1 MVTKDFTIFSK
12 PGKEQESLVKKIILS
27 SNWRLI
33 LCALLLSLFGILMIW
48 SATFYSNTQIY
59 ITKQTIALI
68 IGIVL
73 LILFSIV
80 NYQLF
85 EPYFIYLYFLCI
97 LILILVLLI
106 GTTYRNTKAWIDL
119 KFFTLQPSEIVR
131 IIFIL
136 VLAGY
141 FDKNWRNPERLARF
155 FIPVLMFSI
164 IFLLLILEP
173 DFSAVVVYLPIIISM
188 FYLAE
193 VNRKILFYS
202 ILFFTFTSILFITK
216 TYLSLTTITQLSKLT
231 KFFYISLTGFNIN
244 WLIVILILGI
254 LIFSIWWVLKNLL
267 FNVSLESLILTI
279 LILWTSYSFVVLS
292 HKVIK
297 PYQQKRIVAFLNPY
311 FDPAGA
317 GYQVIQTRIAIG
329 SGKFLGKGL
338 FHSTQGK
345 LGFVPE
351 KHTDFIFGLLAEEF
365 GFIGSTIVLI
375 LYFILILE
383 SARITQTARDT
394 FGSLIACG
402 ISSMFSF
409 YFLMN
414 IGMCLGLLPVVGIP
428 LPFISY
434 GGSNLVSSFLAIG
447 ILNSIHIRK
456 FMY

>member
-1 MVTKDFTIFSK
+1 METKNFIVLSK
-12 PGKEQESLVKKIILS
+12 SNKEENLIKKIILS
-27 SNWRLI
+27 SNWKLI
-33 LCALLLSLFGILMIW
+33 SSSILLSLFGLLMIW

-59 ITKQTIALI
+59 VTKQMIALV

-73 LILFSIV
+73 LIIFSII

-85 EPYFIYLYFLCI
+85 EPYFLYLYFLCV

-106 GTTYRNTKAWIDL
+106 GSTYRGTKAWIDL

-141 FDKNWRNPERLARF
+141 FDKNWRNLESFIRF
-155 FIPVLMFSI
+155 FVAAVMVSV
-164 IFLLLILEP
+164 IFLLLLLEG
-173 DFSAVVVYLPIIISM
+173 DFSAIVVYIPILISI
-188 FYLAE
+188 FYLVE
-193 VNRKILFYS
+193 INRKILFYS
-202 ILFFTFTSILFITK
+202 ILFFVFTSTLFIIK
-216 TYLSLTTITQLSKLT
+216 TYLSLSNIAQLPKLI
-231 KFFYISLTGFNIN
+231 KWFYTSLTGFNIN
-244 WLIVILILGI
+244 WIIIILILGTM
-254 LIFSIWWVLKNLL
+254 IFFIWWILKKLL

-279 LILWTSYSFVVLS
+279 LIIWTSYSCVIIS
-292 HKVIK
+292 HKIIK

-311 FDPAGA
+311 FDPTGA

-338 FHSTQGK
+338 FNSTQGK

-365 GFIGSTIVLI
+365 GFIGSTIVII

-383 SARITQTARDT
+383 SIRITQTARDT
-394 FGSLIACG
+394 FGSIIACG

-409 YFLMN
+409 YFLIN

-428 LPFISY
+428 LPFLSY
-434 GGSNLVSSFLAIG
+434 GGSNLVASFLAVG